1 MEYKKNKTRISLWFN
16 NSRFSKIEINKYF
29 VTNGFSNKNKE
40 MWMKYEFNNIND
52 WLQLLQYELLKRNI
66 ILTADDNQRVE
77 KYYDELKNNYYI

>member
-52 WLQLLQYELLKRNI
+52 
-66 ILTADDNQRVE
+66 
-77 KYYDELKNNYYI
+77 